1 MKFKH
6 ILYVLTSMFLTVF
19 KRIEI
24 LICKNVGIYVF
35 RIYQRELY
43 SLQYNNLF
51 LKRKNLKILKKKR
64 KEKKICLKIKV
75 IYANFKKIHEK

>member
-24 LICKNVGIYVF
+24 LICKNV

-43 SLQYNNLF
+43 SLQYNNF
-51 LKRKNLKILKKKR
+51 FVKRKNSKILKKKR
-64 KEKKICLKIKV
+64 KEKKSV
-75 IYANFKKIHEK
+75 